1 MRALLTNDDGINAPG
16 LHALWREVRKV
27 AEVVV
32 VAPATEQSA
41 VGHAITLSYPLRIEE
56 VRKDGTIYGYAVNG
70 TPADCVKIA
79 VSTFLKKTPDIV
91 ISGINLG
98 PNTGTNVI
106 YSGTVSAAT
115 EGTILGI
122 PSMAISLTTFAN
134 PYYGYAAKL
143 AGELAAA
150 VHAYGLPEST
160 LLSVNVPN
168 VREKDIAGIRITR
181 QGKSKFKEFFDKRV
195 DPKGGTYYWLAGDM
209 EEGDESEDSDHAA
222 IRDNFVSITPLHY
235 DMTNERAIE
244 EIKSWKLEK

>member
-1 MRALLTNDDGINAPG
+1 MRVLLTNDDGINAPG
-16 LHALWREVRKV
+16 LHALWKEIRKV
-27 AEVVV
+27 AEVVI

-41 VGHAITLSYPLRIEE
+41 VGHAITLSCPLRIEE
-56 VRKDGTIYGYAVNG
+56 VRKDGHVYGYAVNG

-79 VSTFLKKTPDIV
+79 VSAFLEETPEIV

-122 PSMAISLTTFAN
+122 PSMAVSLTTFTN
-134 PYYGYAAKL
+134 PHYGYAAKL
-143 AGELAAA
+143 ACRLAGA
-150 VHAYGLPEST
+150 VHEHGLPERT

-168 VREKDIAGIRITR
+168 VREEEIRGIRITR
-181 QGKSKFKEFFDKRV
+181 QGISKFKEFFDKRV

-222 IRDNFVSITPLHY
+222 VKENYVSITPLHY
-235 DMTNERAIE
+235 DMTKEDAIE
-244 EIKSWKLEK
+244 EIRSWKLDT

>member
-1 MRALLTNDDGINAPG
+1 MRILLTNDDGINSPG

-27 AEVVV
+27 AEVVI

-56 VRKDGTIYGYAVNG
+56 VRKDGSIYGYAVNG

-79 VSTFLKKTPDIV
+79 VSTFLKETPDIV

-122 PSMAISLTTFAN
+122 PSVAISLTTFTD

-143 AGELAAA
+143 ACTLAAA
-150 VHAYGLPEST
+150 VHEHGLPEST

-181 QGKSKFKEFFDKRV
+181 QGKSKFKEFFDKRI
-195 DPKGGTYYWLAGDM
+195 DPKGGTYYWLAGEMVDA
-209 EEGDESEDSDHAA
+209 DESADSDHAA
-222 IRDNFVSITPLHY
+222 VRENFVSITPLHY

-244 EIKSWKLEK
+244 EIRSWKLDK